1 MESLRRTFGIAE
13 PVRRGMEMKI
23 VASGEWRPAC
33 LGGSAGVGM
42 DVLKG
47 ADMGELGWEDI
58 FTGID
63 IYPLSPL
70 LFPFLFL
77 LSLFPRVEVVDG
89 ISKISS
95 LTSFPFHSI
104 GDETREPADFHT
116 EMEMNFRMNW

>member
-13 PVRRGMEMKI
+13 PVRRAMEMKI
-23 VASGEWRPAC
+23 VAAGEWRPAC

-63 IYPLSPL
+63 YPLSPL
-70 LFPFLFL
+70 SPSFFSLLLFVSLLPKSLIGNQNYPFGLIVFLFN
-77 LSLFPRVEVVDG
+77 R
-89 ISKISS
+89 
-95 LTSFPFHSI
+95 
-104 GDETREPADFHT
+104 R
-116 EMEMNFRMNW
+116 